1 MFFKKIKLDESIEKV
16 LEKREQKLVKKLLKK
31 EIASLIRVTYNTTII
46 ESFSIFQLKL
56 KQNEQTQVYQNK
68 INEINAKLRQSVF
81 EEKFKSF
88 SESALS
94 KISSA
99 IAPQISG
106 YDAIKKAVA
115 LQLVSKQPIHL
126 LLIGDPGTGKTD
138 IARSASEL
146 APISAYGL
154 GSGTSSAGLVVTV
167 KGNEVIPGLLPMAN
181 DGLCVIDELNLMR
194 KEDYAG
200 LYNAME
206 KGFVTYDKGGKH
218 FKFDARVKIL
228 ATANPTHDEFKSAS
242 IEAIK
247 KQIPFEPALL
257 SRFHFVFI
265 IKKPSIKRF
274 MEITEHVIEKK
285 TKAITAADKFFI
297 KEYIR
302 WIQKNLPQEPHFT
315 EANKRRIV
323 DFVKHL
329 KLNEKQFVTKIT
341 PRFVVG
347 LVRLCGASALI
358 ENRKEVTKDD
368 VERVKNLVNEC
379 LKIQT

>member
-56 KQNEQTQVYQNK
+56 KQNEQIQVYQNK

-138 IARSASEL
+138 MARSASEL
-146 APISAYGL
+146 APIS
-154 GSGTSSAGLVVTV
+154 T
-167 KGNEVIPGLLPMAN
+167 
-181 DGLCVIDELNLMR
+181 
-194 KEDYAG
+194 
-200 LYNAME
+200 
-206 KGFVTYDKGGKH
+206 
-218 FKFDARVKIL
+218 
-228 ATANPTHDEFKSAS
+228 
-242 IEAIK
+242 
-247 KQIPFEPALL
+247 
-257 SRFHFVFI
+257 
-265 IKKPSIKRF
+265 
-274 MEITEHVIEKK
+274 
-285 TKAITAADKFFI
+285 
-297 KEYIR
+297 
-302 WIQKNLPQEPHFT
+302 
-315 EANKRRIV
+315 
-323 DFVKHL
+323 
-329 KLNEKQFVTKIT
+329 
-341 PRFVVG
+341 
-347 LVRLCGASALI
+347 
-358 ENRKEVTKDD
+358 
-368 VERVKNLVNEC
+368 
-379 LKIQT
+379 

>member
-1 MFFKKIKLDESIEKV
+1 MFFKKIKLDESIEKA
-16 LEKREQKLVKKLLKK
+16 LEKKEQKLIKKLLKK
-31 EIASLIRVTYNTTII
+31 EIVSLIRVTYNTTIVD
-46 ESFSIFQLKL
+46 SFSVFQLRL
-56 KQNEQTQVYQNK
+56 KREEQTYQNK
-68 INEINAKLRQSVF
+68 ISEINSKLKEYVF
-81 EEKFKSF
+81 NEKFKSF

-94 KISSA
+94 KITAA

-146 APISAYGL
+146 APVSTYGL

-228 ATANPTHDEFKSAS
+228 ATANPTRDEFKGAS

-265 IKKPSIKRF
+265 IKKPSVKRF
-274 MEITEHVIEKK
+274 MEITKHVIDKK
-285 TKAITAADKFFI
+285 TKNITAADKFFI
-297 KEYIR
+297 KEYVK
-302 WIQKNLPQEPHFT
+302 WIQANMPREAHFT

-341 PRFVVG
+341 PRFVIG
-347 LVRLCGASALI
+347 LVRLCSASALI

-368 VERVKNLVNEC
+368 IERVKNLVNEC
-379 LKIQT
+379 LKIQS